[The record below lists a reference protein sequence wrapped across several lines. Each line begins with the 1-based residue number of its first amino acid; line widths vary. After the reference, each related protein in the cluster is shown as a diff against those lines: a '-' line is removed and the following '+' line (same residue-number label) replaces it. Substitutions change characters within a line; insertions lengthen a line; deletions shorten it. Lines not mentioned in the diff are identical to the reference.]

1 MNRCPLPFRRAALAL
16 AGATTLL
23 AGCAAGPTKEDPLEP
38 FNRQMYAVHQVVDG
52 NFVKPIAE
60 AYVKVTPEPIRT
72 GVSNFFGNLDDLF
85 TGINN
90 VLEGN
95 GKQAGDDF
103 GRVLLNST
111 FGMLGILDLGSM
123 MGIPKD
129 HKDFGITFG
138 KWGVPPGPYLF
149 IPLFGPTDVRD
160 GTGALVRLF
169 IGPIGY
175 IPEVPLR
182 NSIYG
187 VGYLDARAQ
196 VLSGESVL
204 DTAALDKYR
213 FLRNAFLE
221 ESAISDLRRQAP
233 AGRGRRCG
241 FPSRKRRAGAA
252 KVRTAMPRTAA
263 SVLVLLLAC
272 AALAQAQE
280 GPDTLVKSVAEDT
293 LGAIRADKDLQ
304 TGNPAKVKQLIES
317 KLLPHFDTA
326 RMTAL
331 AMGRNWRAATPEQ
344 QKQLTEQFQSLL
356 IRTYSNALTNYR
368 DNKMIYKPL
377 RMNPGDTDVIV
388 RTEVTRP
395 GQAAVQ
401 IDYSM
406 EKTADGWK
414 AYDVVVAGVSLVT
427 NYRDEFNDVVKSSG
441 VDGLI
446 KALSDKNRDA
456 AGK

>member
-1 MNRCPLPFRRAALAL
+1 M
-16 AGATTLL
+16 
-23 AGCAAGPTKEDPLEP
+23 
-38 FNRQMYAVHQVVDG
+38 
-52 NFVKPIAE
+52 
-60 AYVKVTPEPIRT
+60 
-72 GVSNFFGNLDDLF
+72 
-85 TGINN
+85 
-90 VLEGN
+90 
-95 GKQAGDDF
+95 
-103 GRVLLNST
+103 
-111 FGMLGILDLGSM
+111 
-123 MGIPKD
+123 PK
-129 HKDFGITFG
+129 
-138 KWGVPPGPYLF
+138 
-149 IPLFGPTDVRD
+149 
-160 GTGALVRLF
+160 
-169 IGPIGY
+169 
-175 IPEVPLR
+175 
-182 NSIYG
+182 
-187 VGYLDARAQ
+187 
-196 VLSGESVL
+196 
-204 DTAALDKYR
+204 
-213 FLRNAFLE
+213 
-221 ESAISDLRRQAP
+221 
-233 AGRGRRCG
+233 
-241 FPSRKRRAGAA
+241 
-252 KVRTAMPRTAA
+252 TAA

-280 GPDTLVKSVAEDT
+280 GPDALVKSVAEDT

-304 TGNPAKVKQLIES
+304 TGNPAKVKQLIEA
-317 KLLPHFDTA
+317 KLVPHFDTA

-395 GQAAVQ
+395 GQAPVQ